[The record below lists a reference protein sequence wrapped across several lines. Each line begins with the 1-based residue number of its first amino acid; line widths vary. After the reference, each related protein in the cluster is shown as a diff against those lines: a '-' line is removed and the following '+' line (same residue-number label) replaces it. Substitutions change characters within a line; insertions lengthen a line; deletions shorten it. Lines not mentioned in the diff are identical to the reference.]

1 MDLQDFNRGNW
12 NAYLPRN
19 SIRRMGHPRTLDD
32 ADCWP
37 LIRYLATIWRTAD
50 ACICMHAC
58 MFNFAREKCGQ
69 HLQCFACLVSCF
81 CLEIEM
87 GLESS
92 SSLCSSESVFAIS
105 ETFHSLFFPRKE
117 KEIFHSVV
125 SRPNPS
131 TRLTTNNPVP
141 CFVLLIHTCTMRVP
155 RGRPLASSMGG
166 HISMTTSHFSGN
178 N

>member
-1 MDLQDFNRGNW
+1 MHICPGIPYGGS
-12 NAYLPRN
+12 A
-19 SIRRMGHPRTLDD
+19 IH
-32 ADCWP
+32 ACWTM
-37 LIRYLATIWRTAD
+37 LTAD
-50 ACICMHAC
+50 RWSDTWQPYDVRQMHAC